1 MNNVTLI
8 GRLTRDP
15 ELRFVAGSG
24 TAVTKFTIAVDR
36 KLSKEKKREM
46 EQMNKPTADF
56 IRIVV
61 WGKTAELCANYLSKG
76 SRVAVNGSIET
87 GSYQG
92 KDGKTVYTTDVRADS
107 YGGIEFLETN
117 NSGSF
122 GGQNKQ
128 SGQDE
133 FGMSASD
140 FEDDFKELE
149 DDNIPF

>member
-24 TAVTKFTIAVDR
+24 TAVTKFTLAVDR

-56 IRIVV
+56 IRVVV
-61 WGKTAELCANYLSKG
+61 WGKSAEISANYLSKG
-76 SRVAVNGSIET
+76 SLVAVNGSIET

-92 KDGKTVYTTDVRADS
+92 KDGKTVYTTDIRANA
-107 YGGIEFLETN
+107 YGGVEILEW
-117 NSGSF
+117 NSNSSSKEPK
-122 GGQNKQ
+122 KQ
-128 SGQDE
+128 STRMNSE
-133 FGMSASD
+133 
-140 FEDDFKELE
+140 
-149 DDNIPF
+149 

>member
-24 TAVTKFTIAVDR
+24 TAVTKFTLAVDR

-56 IRIVV
+56 IRVVV
-61 WGKTAELCANYLSKG
+61 WGKSAEISANYLSKG
-76 SRVAVNGSIET
+76 SLVAVNGSIET

-92 KDGKTVYTTDVRADS
+92 KDGKTVYTTDIRANA
-107 YGGIEFLETN
+107 YGGVEILEW
-117 NSGSF
+117 NSNSSSKEPK
-122 GGQNKQ
+122 KQ
-128 SGQDE
+128 STKDE
-133 FGMSASD
+133 FGMSASE

>member
-24 TAVTKFTIAVDR
+24 AAVTKFTLAVDR

-56 IRIVV
+56 IRVVV
-61 WGKTAELCANYLSKG
+61 WGKSAEISANYLSKG
-76 SRVAVNGSIET
+76 SLVAIKGSIET
-87 GSYQG
+87 GTYKD
-92 KDGKTVYTTDVRADS
+92 KDGKTVCTTDVRADA
-107 YGGIEFLETN
+107 YGGVDILEW
-117 NSGSF
+117 NS
-122 GGQNKQ
+122 NKSSNESKKQ
-128 SGQDE
+128 GTKDE
-133 FGMSASD
+133 FGMSASE

>member
-24 TAVTKFTIAVDR
+24 TAVTKFTLAVDR

-56 IRIVV
+56 IRVVV
-61 WGKTAELCANYLSKG
+61 WGKSAEISANYLSKG
-76 SRVAVNGSIET
+76 SLVAVNGSIET
-87 GSYQG
+87 GSYQA
-92 KDGKTVYTTDVRADS
+92 KDGKTVYTTDIRANA
-107 YGGIEFLETN
+107 YGGVEILEW
-117 NSGSF
+117 NSS
-122 GGQNKQ
+122 NSSNEPKKQ
-128 SGQDE
+128 STKDE
-133 FGMSASD
+133 FGMSASE

>member
-24 TAVTKFTIAVDR
+24 TAVTNFTLAVDK

-56 IRIVV
+56 IRVVV
-61 WGKTAELCANYLSKG
+61 WGKTAEICANYLSKG
-76 SRVAVNGSIET
+76 SLTAVNGSIET
-87 GSYQG
+87 GSYQD
-92 KDGKTVYTTDVRADS
+92 KDGKTVYTTNVRADE
-107 YGGIEFLETN
+107 YGGIEILEW
-117 NSGSF
+117 NSNGSP
-122 GGQNKQ
+122 GETRKGNTK
-128 SGQDE
+128 SE

>member
-24 TAVTKFTIAVDR
+24 TAVTKFTLAVDR

-56 IRIVV
+56 IRVVV
-61 WGKTAELCANYLSKG
+61 WGKSAEISANYLSKG
-76 SRVAVNGSIET
+76 SLVAVNGSIET

-92 KDGKTVYTTDVRADS
+92 KDGKTVYTTDIRANA
-107 YGGIEFLETN
+107 YGGVEILEW
-117 NSGSF
+117 NSS
-122 GGQNKQ
+122 NSSNEPKKQ
-128 SGQDE
+128 SKKDE
-133 FGMSASD
+133 FGMSASE